1 MEITMY
7 GTAKRPWGYETLVN
21 IVTADGAVYNECIV
35 TDEYPMDNEVES
47 LAEERVLASIARKL
61 EEEALAALE
70 GDPE

>member
-21 IVTADGAVYNECIV
+21 IIADDGAVYNECVV
-35 TDEYPMDNEVES
+35 TDKYPADNAVES

-61 EEEALAALE
+61 EEEALAAFE